1 MDRYLIESPHD
12 AKDCAR
18 LLQLVR
24 AMGYLYN
31 FDWGCK
37 SGVHCGWA
45 IVEAESEAH
54 ALMAVPPMVRARA
67 RIIRLNKF
75 SPEEVSSLH
84 TDPESIS

>member
-1 MDRYLIESPHD
+1 MDRYLIESPHE
-12 AKDCAR
+12 KGDCAR

-31 FDWGCK
+31 FDWGCN

-54 ALMAVPPMVRARA
+54 ALMAVPPLVRSRARVV
-67 RIIRLNKF
+67 RLTRF
-75 SPEEVSSLH
+75 SPEDVDRLH
-84 TDPESIS
+84 EGPAQKP